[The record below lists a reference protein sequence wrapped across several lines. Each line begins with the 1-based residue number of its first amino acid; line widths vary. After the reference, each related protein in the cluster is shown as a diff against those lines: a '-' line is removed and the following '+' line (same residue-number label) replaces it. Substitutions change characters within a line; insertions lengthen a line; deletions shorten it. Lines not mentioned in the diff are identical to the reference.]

1 MEHAPTIRS
10 TIETEL
16 KQRGYTF
23 SSFSKIS
30 GINRGTFST
39 MLNSN
44 PPKPISVRQMDLITK
59 ALGYPEGWLYEL
71 YIDECFHEGK
81 GHWKRIKPFLL
92 RCVELGRKECIQRVL
107 SRLTEDL
114 SYVSTVFE
122 FAEELHEGGRENE
135 AVPFYECVIENERYY
150 HSERLAISQYRL
162 FRIQL
167 GTNAEENL
175 KLTILFSPFL
185 DRLPEAYQLD
195 ALLQMANI
203 YSSLHKWSQTI
214 FCSQKLLELTKRI
227 YEYRVA
233 QDNINHEDIEPYSSE
248 RSLVVY
254 YGQALLMQAYSLQKQ
269 ELYQEAK
276 KIVLRYADL
285 SWFKGLDEVGQ
296 REVEKLKMYATANG
310 YVLDLLIGDKS
321 NLEKYILLLE
331 ENEKEILP
339 GILTLLEVANKQSF
353 NIDNILKRFSGY
365 IQKFSE
371 NEDALYMD
379 DYCNFNLQ
387 LAIYQFNFNDY
398 TAGINTILK
407 NIKLATVVNNSSVF
421 AQSIILFEKY
431 KNFATEC
438 QYNELTIHKENFGK
452 DFNFAF

>member
-1 MEHAPTIRS
+1 M
-10 TIETEL
+10 
-16 KQRGYTF
+16 
-23 SSFSKIS
+23 
-30 GINRGTFST
+30 
-39 MLNSN
+39 
-44 PPKPISVRQMDLITK
+44 V
-59 ALGYPEGWLYEL
+59 
-71 YIDECFHEGK
+71 
-81 GHWKRIKPFLL
+81 
-92 RCVELGRKECIQRVL
+92 
-107 SRLTEDL
+107 
-114 SYVSTVFE
+114 
-122 FAEELHEGGRENE
+122 
-135 AVPFYECVIENERYY
+135 ENERYY

-185 DRLPEAYQLD
+185 DRLPEVYQLD

-203 YSSLHKWSQTI
+203 YSSLHKWRQTI
-214 FCSQKLLELTKRI
+214 FFSQKLLELTKRI
-227 YEYRVA
+227 YQYRVA
-233 QDNINHEDIEPYSSE
+233 KDNLNHEELEPYSSE

-254 YGQALLMQAYSLQKQ
+254 YGQALLMQAFSLQKQ

-276 KIVLRYADL
+276 KIVSRYADL

-310 YVLDLLIGDKS
+310 YVLDLLMGDKS

-331 ENEKEILP
+331 ENGKEILP

-407 NIKLATVVNNSSVF
+407 NIKLATLVNNSSVF